1 MSNMWGRSGAPMIQP
16 TKDEIRSWLAEA
28 RSDLKDERRRR
39 RTAEYKLGVA
49 TRTLGTL
56 ALEGK
61 IAVSLEKLGEMVLAL
76 AMEHETQKLLVE

>member
-1 MSNMWGRSGAPMIQP
+1 MIQP

-39 RTAEYKLGVA
+39 RAAEYKLGLA

-56 ALEGK
+56 VLEGK
-61 IAVSLEKLGEMVLAL
+61 VAVPLEKLGEMVLDL
-76 AMEHETQKLLVE
+76 AREHEAEREAQKLLTE